1 MITATMQ
8 HKIER
13 MLKAGSI
20 APGQQYRILPSD
32 CEGNG
37 YDIAL
42 KSRPDES
49 GDYLV
54 DGVLMRVTCSV
65 RVGSSNWHEGTPAGY
80 RLECAPSAPYTLQ
93 IGERAIVRHRKG
105 RTIGQ
110 YMYRALASI
119 AIQRED
125 GSLVYRGRTP
135 YWIAST
141 HTYASHWRSGMS
153 RRDKAAYD
161 AEVAQLEAIAKQ
173 INATKELKEVLYG

>member
-1 MITATMQ
+1 MITTAMQ
-8 HKIER
+8 TTLEHLFRASKITLGNSYDL
-13 MLKAGSI
+13 M
-20 APGQQYRILPSD
+20 PSD
-32 CEGNG
+32 CMGHG

-42 KSRPDES
+42 SSRPDES

-173 INATKELKEVLYG
+173 INATAEIA